1 MGIHLIIV
9 GAVALL
15 IFMSKRTTTSDNSPS
30 SAADSIAIQQM
41 VIDTANRFGLDPT
54 LMQAQATAES
64 GMRQFDSNGN
74 VLRSKAGALG
84 VFQLLPST
92 AQDLGV
98 DPYDTAQNI
107 DGGCRYMA
115 QLLGK
120 YGGDVSLALAAYN
133 AGMGNVDKY
142 GGVPPFPETQAYVAK
157 ILSLQQG
164 FVNA

>member
-1 MGIHLIIV
+1 M
-9 GAVALL
+9 
-15 IFMSKRTTTSDNSPS
+15 
-30 SAADSIAIQQM
+30 IQQM
-41 VIDTANRFGLDPT
+41 VIDTATRYGLDPA

-64 GMRQFDSNGN
+64 AMRQFDSNGN

-84 VFQLLPST
+84 VFQLRPAT

-98 DPYDTAQNI
+98 DPTDTAQNI
-107 DGGCRYMA
+107 DGGCRYMS

-142 GGVPPFPETQAYVAK
+142 GGIPPFPETQAYVSK
-157 ILSLQQG
+157 ILSLQNG
-164 FVNA
+164 FANA